1 MAPATSPPT
10 RTSAWVTRWM
20 RAIMTGGIVWHLAR
34 LVRNI
39 RGRFFTGGDTDAQA
53 RARARVCSARGT
65 FDRRDRGGLR
75 GRGVGAGRRRARR
88 RQARQGH
95 LLHLPRL
102 PRDRG
107 LQERLSDVQRAETR
121 G

>member
-39 RGRFFTGGDTDAQA
+39 RGRFLLAETPMH
-53 RARARVCSARGT
+53 RRGP
-65 FDRRDRGGLR
+65 GR
-75 GRGVGAGRRRARR
+75 GRGSAVHAGLSIVAIAVGFAGAAWAQAAAPHRA
-88 RQARQGH
+88 A
-95 LLHLPRL
+95 PRGNAL
-102 PRDRG
+102 RD
-107 LQERLSDVQRAETR
+107 SFP
-121 G
+121 

>member
-39 RGRFFTGGDTDAQA
+39 RSRFLVAETPMH
-53 RARARVCSARGT
+53 
-65 FDRRDRGGLR
+65 
-75 GRGVGAGRRRARR
+75 GRGSAVHAGLSIVAIAVGFAGTAWAQGAAAHGDARSGKAISSTCLACHGIEGYKHAYPMYSVPTLEG
-88 RQARQGH
+88 QN
-95 LLHLPRL
+95 P
-102 PRDRG
+102 
-107 LQERLSDVQRAETR
+107 
-121 G
+121 

>member
-39 RGRFFTGGDTDAQA
+39 RGRFLLAETPMH
-53 RARARVCSARGT
+53 R
-65 FDRRDRGGLR
+65 R
-75 GRGVGAGRRRARR
+75 GRGGGGGGAGAPGAFDLRVGGGPPWSPGDLVYRLTSSASRKTTTA
-88 RQARQGH
+88 ASVSTATV
-95 LLHLPRL
+95 LP
-102 PRDRG
+102 
-107 LQERLSDVQRAETR
+107 
-121 G
+121 